1 MFDMEKKKEDEINS
15 IVSVLKQIDLTS
27 IQLLTRDANTLLM
40 RQQAELLRDEPA
52 DGSDK
57 RAG

>member
-1 MFDMEKKKEDEINS
+1 MFDMEKKKEEEINC

-40 RQQAELLRDEPA
+40 RQQAELLRDELA